1 MRIFGIVSYNGK
13 NYQGW
18 QIQPDAPSVE
28 EEIEKHL
35 SKYFNKKIVI
45 YGAGR
50 TDAGVHAL
58 GQTFHFDID
67 IESIDLDKLLYSL
80 NKMLPPDIKINDLDQ
95 VEEDFHARF
104 SAKSK
109 HYSYSIV
116 LDSKNVFFYDTM
128 YVCPFKIDLKKLKEC
143 LTYFVGKHDFKNVT
157 LVGVVLADIGLNIP
171 SFRASERTFSLLTQA
186 IGRAGRSTKIGK
198 AIIQTYSKDNYVIQK
213 AASQD
218 YNAFFNE
225 EMGLRKMGQ
234 YPPYTYC
241 AILTFASSQEKDV
254 IDASTR
260 FKNFLEAKFAS
271 KRVDVIGPSEPFM
284 VKLNDKYRRKILLK
298 YKSYEDIHDVL
309 EEVIQNVNKNSK
321 IDVVINIDPYEDY

>member
-28 EEIEKHL
+28 EEIEKQL
-35 SKYFNKKIVI
+35 SKYFNQKIII

-116 LDSKNVFFYDTM
+116 LDSKSVFFYDTM

-143 LTYFVGKHDFKNVT
+143 LTYFIGKHN
-157 LVGVVLADIGLNIP
+157 
-171 SFRASERTFSLLTQA
+171 
-186 IGRAGRSTKIGK
+186 
-198 AIIQTYSKDNYVIQK
+198 
-213 AASQD
+213 
-218 YNAFFNE
+218 
-225 EMGLRKMGQ
+225 
-234 YPPYTYC
+234 
-241 AILTFASSQEKDV
+241 
-254 IDASTR
+254 
-260 FKNFLEAKFAS
+260 FKNFTSKEEDKDNFIREIYNIDVHSVDNVVAIDLFGNGFMRYMIRYIVGTAMEVAKGKLSLKKVEELLADSS
-271 KRVDVIGPSEPFM
+271 KREIVS
-284 VKLNDKYRRKILLK
+284 
-298 YKSYEDIHDVL
+298 YKVPAEGLMLV
-309 EEVIQNVNKNSK
+309 EVG
-321 IDVVINIDPYEDY
+321 Y